1 MPLQQLVPGPGPAPF
16 DVQDSSFS
24 HDILGRYICNNWQ
37 EITKQQADGGY
48 PFDVVVIGAGMFGG
62 YIAERLYRHGARQ
75 AARILL
81 IEAGA
86 YLLPT
91 HIQNLP
97 QRLGGKV
104 GGPDAA
110 RTRDTGTQN
119 VVWGMPW
126 ISNEPFSGL
135 AYCVGGRSLFWG
147 GWSPRLTTNDLANW
161 PPEITAYLNGPT
173 GNDGVYRSV
182 ETEIG
187 TVPSTDFII
196 QTDLYKKLE
205 AAFQAVIPTVPGIT
219 SVGEAPLAVQGASP
233 APGVFAFD
241 KFSTG
246 PFLIDAIRHD
256 GGNNTGHLDVSR
268 RIFLLPRTQVLRLNR
283 GAGGEVASLDLRVD
297 GQPQTLTLA
306 PTCAVVLASGTIEA
320 TRLALESLGVG
331 DTSFGSPRVGNLM
344 AHLRS
349 NITVRIKRT
358 ALGLA
363 GAPTDLETA
372 AFLVRGEA
380 LGRRFHHQV
389 IAASVVG
396 NDPERTMW
404 AMVPDIELLGNMLS
418 NQDANWVTITLRGI
432 GEMEDRRTLAPD
444 PARSW
449 IDLSPEAD
457 LWGMRRAYVNLVA
470 TQNDQNLWTAMDNAA
485 FDLARRLAG
494 NNAADIEY
502 LTPGGWKAQQPQ
514 SDAQGKRFWRDLLGS
529 THHEAGTLFMGVQGN
544 SITDSNG
551 RFHDVPNA
559 YVAGPALFP
568 TLGSHNP
575 SLTGIALARRTAD
588 ALLASQRP
596 AIDATG
602 GFSALSLN
610 PADWQMVDQGG
621 SPPAAMRHHGTVL
634 ETFSGYGLYF
644 YKAEQFANF
653 VLKLDWRVGRRDD
666 NSGVFIRTPGP
677 GAADALNAA
686 VAQGHEIQID
696 ERGFDSPSSTEG
708 HPLKRTGAI
717 YDLQAPTGLPS
728 KPVGEWNTYVIEA
741 NGNTIQVTLND
752 QLVNVYQSNRAP
764 AGFIALQAYKYSSR
778 VQFRNLQVRRLP

>member
-1 MPLQQLVPGPGPAPF
+1 MPLPQLVPGPGPAAF
-16 DVQDSSFS
+16 DVQDSAFS
-24 HDILGRYICNNWQ
+24 YDILGRYICNTWG
-37 EITKQQADGGY
+37 EIGQQRTDGGY
-48 PFDVVVIGAGMFGG
+48 PFDAVVIGAGMFGS
-62 YIAERLYRHGARQ
+62 YIAERLYRHGAGQ

-104 GGPDAA
+104 GGPDFA

-147 GWSPRLTTNDLANW
+147 GWSPRLTANDLANW
-161 PPEITAYLNGPT
+161 PPVIAAYLNGPT

-187 TVPSTDFII
+187 VVPSTDFIV
-196 QTDLYKKLE
+196 QANLYQRLD
-205 AAFQAVIPTVPGIT
+205 AAFQAAIPQVQGIT
-219 SVGEAPLAVQGASP
+219 GVGEAPLAVQGASP
-233 APGVFAFD
+233 APGIFPFD
-241 KFSTG
+241 KFSSG

-256 GGNNTGHLDVSR
+256 SANNASHLDVSR
-268 RIFLLPRTQVLRLNR
+268 RVFLLPRTQVLRLNR
-283 GAGGEVASLDLRVD
+283 GAGGAVTSLDLRVD
-297 GQPQTLTLA
+297 GQPQTLALS
-306 PTCAVVLASGTIEA
+306 PTCAVVLANGTIEA

-331 DTSFGSPRVGNLM
+331 DTRFGSPRVGNLV

-349 NITVRIKRT
+349 NITVRIRRT

-363 GAPTDLETA
+363 GPPTDLETV
-372 AFLVRGEA
+372 AFLARGEA

-396 NDPERTMW
+396 TEPERTMW
-404 AMVPDIELLGNMLS
+404 AAVPDIELLGNMLS
-418 NQDANWVTITLRGI
+418 NQDPNWVTITFRGI
-432 GEMEDRRTLAPD
+432 GEMEDQRTLAPD
-444 PARSW
+444 PVRSW
-449 IDLSPEAD
+449 IDLSPETD
-457 LWGMRRAYVNLVA
+457 RWGMRRAYVNLVA
-470 TQNDQNLWTAMDNAA
+470 TQNDRSLWRAMDETA
-485 FDLARRLAG
+485 FALALRLAG
-494 NNAADIEY
+494 GNAADIQY
-502 LTPGGWKAQQPQ
+502 LTPGGWQAQRPQP
-514 SDAQGKRFWRDLLGS
+514 DAQGNGFWRDILGS
-529 THHEAGTLFMGVQGN
+529 THHEAGTLFMGAAGN
-544 SITDSNG
+544 SVTDLDG
-551 RFHDVPNA
+551 RFHGVPNA

-575 SLTGIALARRTAD
+575 SLTGLSLARRTAD

-596 AIDATG
+596 AIDTAG

-610 PADWQMVDQGG
+610 PADWQMVGQGQG
-621 SPPAAMRHHGTVL
+621 SPAAVRHHGSVL
-634 ETFSGYGLYF
+634 ETFNGYGLHF
-644 YKAEQFANF
+644 YTAEQFANF
-653 VLKLDWRVGRRDD
+653 VLQLDWRVGRRDD

-696 ERGFDSPSSTEG
+696 ERGFDTPSGTEG
-708 HPLKRTGAI
+708 HPEKRTGAI
-717 YDLQAPTGLPS
+717 YDLQAPSGFPS
-728 KPVGEWNTYVIEA
+728 RPVGEWNTYVIEA
-741 NGNTIQVTLND
+741 NGNTIRVTLNG
-752 QLVNVYQSNRAP
+752 QLVNVYQSNRRP
-764 AGFIALQAYKYSSR
+764 SGFIALQAYKYSSR